1 MAVTIHHPRQPAK
14 PSQPSATEGSR
25 RLTGVAEGSANPNT
39 LPNPEVEAKPVRR
52 IFSTNYKLRILAQW
66 DQCKLPGEKAA
77 ILRREGLYSQT
88 VALWVKLRKQ
98 GKLKAPAGIKIE
110 PAPSNPAQSK
120 RLMELEIENERLHK
134 KLAQAQKIIEVQKK
148 LSELLQIPL
157 EPIDEEL

>member
-1 MAVTIHHPRQPAK
+1 MVFTRRRTFQPPQISPPPA
-14 PSQPSATEGSR
+14 ALFDR
-25 RLTGVAEGSANPNT
+25 RLH
-39 LPNPEVEAKPVRR
+39 
-52 IFSTNYKLRILAQW
+52 
-66 DQCKLPGEKAA
+66 
-77 ILRREGLYSQT
+77 
-88 VALWVKLRKQ
+88 LWVKLRKQ

-148 LSELLQIPL
+148 LSELLQVPL